1 MIIALQLML
10 ACISVCVVVGIY
22 KRQNVWALILL
33 YWIILSTKNI
43 IDLVA
48 TIT

>member
-10 ACISVCVVVGIY
+10 AYISVCVAIGIY
-22 KRQNVWALILL
+22 KRRNMWALILM

-43 IDLVA
+43 IDLFK